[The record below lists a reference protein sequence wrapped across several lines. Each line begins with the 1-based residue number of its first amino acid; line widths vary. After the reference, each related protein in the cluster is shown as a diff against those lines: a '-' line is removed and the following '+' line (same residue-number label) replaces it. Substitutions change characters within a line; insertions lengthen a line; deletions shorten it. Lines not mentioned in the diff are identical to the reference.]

1 MCEMTKRTLI
11 PATGNEY
18 RAWLGMHLESG
29 GGIDHWYDYPM
40 GDRIL
45 IAKWSFHLAGETGAK
60 SMRIL
65 VPEGINWDA
74 TYLGHN
80 SLYLPEGRVI
90 GSVPIYS
97 NECFHDLPGY
107 REGMSAARERR
118 REFGR
123 LCGQGE

>member
-65 VPEGINWDA
+65 VPEG
-74 TYLGHN
+74 
-80 SLYLPEGRVI
+80 RVI